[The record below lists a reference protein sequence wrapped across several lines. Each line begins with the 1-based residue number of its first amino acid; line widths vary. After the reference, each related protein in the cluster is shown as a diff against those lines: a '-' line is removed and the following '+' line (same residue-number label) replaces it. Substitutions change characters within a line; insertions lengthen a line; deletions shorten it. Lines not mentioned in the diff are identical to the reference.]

1 MGRINTNINW
11 GKSFMNIDTIIETVK
26 KLEKSGNDISI
37 IVKNIKTKEEGVAT
51 ILPNGNIA
59 VFEGSE
65 NGSYDKIY
73 SIKNF
78 KKNYSIIKLENE
90 LGEEFE

>member
-1 MGRINTNINW
+1 M
-11 GKSFMNIDTIIETVK
+11 
-26 KLEKSGNDISI
+26 
-37 IVKNIKTKEEGVAT
+37 KTKEEGVAT
-51 ILPNGNIA
+51 ILPNGNIV

-65 NGSYDKIY
+65 NGSDDKIY

>member
-1 MGRINTNINW
+1 
-11 GKSFMNIDTIIETVK
+11 MNIDTIIETVK

-37 IVKNIKTKEEGVAT
+37 IVKNMKAKVEGVAT
-51 ILPNGNIA
+51 ILPNGNIV

-65 NGSYDKIY
+65 NGSDDKIY